1 MDIFNPLRYFSPHHY
16 IDFWQTMFNTFLMG
30 FWGRL
35 FASLSLILA
44 FWCGV
49 VKEKLPL
56 AIIFFSLTIVFAYC
70 GVALKFVF
78 WWLY

>member
-1 MDIFNPLRYFSPHHY
+1 VDLINYDRRLFVDIFNPLRYFSPHHY
-16 IDFWQTMFNTFLMG
+16 TDFWQTMFNTFLMG

-49 VKEKLPL
+49 VKEKLPWPSSSS
-56 AIIFFSLTIVFAYC
+56 A
-70 GVALKFVF
+70 
-78 WWLY
+78 